1 MRISMP
7 RSIWELRWVRR
18 FGRRYWWTTT
28 TQILLILMSSLLP
41 QPSYAGTT
49 ANTPIYTDAL
59 ATGWDDWS
67 WDTTR
72 TLAAATPVH
81 GGTASISVHYDK
93 PWAGLYLHADP
104 AIPLAGYTHL
114 HFWLHGGSSGGQR
127 ITLMANQNN
136 AATAEVTA
144 TANQWTEH
152 SVPLADLGSPATLSD
167 IFWQDATGG
176 AQSTFYL
183 EDIGLTGSAEPP
195 PPTGDITLT
204 VDVAAGRGAIS
215 PFIYGMNF
223 APEALAAELKLP
235 VNRWGGNATTRYNY
249 QTDIA
254 NHASD
259 WYFQNIKESDATSM
273 PADSAANRFI
283 DQNRRTGTESL
294 LTLPMTGYV
303 SNGANRGCGFAV
315 SKYGPQQDVE
325 PYGGQC
331 GNGVHTDGSRI
342 TGNDKLDASVAAPPS
357 FGAGWIN
364 FLKAKYGA
372 AGDGGVRL
380 YDLDNEP
387 DIWFETHR
395 DIRPKGWKYQEF
407 RDDTIAYAAAAKAAD
422 PQVQLLGPVVMGW
435 TYYWFGAYDGQR
447 EDWSTPDDRLAN
459 GNMPFVPWY
468 LQQLKQYED
477 THGVRLLDYLD
488 LHYYPQSPGV
498 SLSPAGSATTQAL
511 RLRST
516 RSLWDPTY
524 VDESWIK
531 DAGPEGGIIQLIPRM
546 QAWVNQ
552 YYPGTKL
559 AVTEYNWGALDH
571 INGALAQA
579 DVLGIFG
586 REGLD
591 LATLWDPP
599 ASTDPGAFA
608 FRIYRNYDGAGGQ
621 FGATRVHAVS
631 SDQDKLAIYG
641 AQRTGDNALTLV
653 IVNKATE
660 PLTGRLTIANA
671 EVDSAGVYRY
681 SAADLAH
688 IVRQPDIALA
698 AGANDIAFPAQ
709 SITLL
714 VVSSGPPQAYAEH
727 MYLPALR
734 RQ

>member
-1 MRISMP
+1 MANRIPGWRAVIVLALVLGSC
-7 RSIWELRWVRR
+7 IV
-18 FGRRYWWTTT
+18 
-28 TQILLILMSSLLP
+28 P
-41 QPSYAGTT
+41 QPLLAITT
-49 ANTPIYTDAL
+49 ATTPIYTDAL
-59 ATGWDDWS
+59 AAGWDDWS

-72 TLAAATPVH
+72 NLAAATPVH
-81 GGTASISVHYDK
+81 GGTAAISVHYDK

-114 HFWLHGGSSGGQR
+114 YFWLHGGSSGGQQ
-127 ITLMANQNN
+127 ITIMANQNN

-176 AQSTFYL
+176 AQPTFYL
-183 EDIGLTGSAEPP
+183 DDIGLTGNGEPP
-195 PPTGDITLT
+195 PTAGDITLT
-204 VDVAAGRGAIS
+204 VDVAAGRRSIS

-223 APEALAAELKLP
+223 APEALAAELQLP

-259 WYFQNIKESDATSM
+259 WYFQNIKESNATSM
-273 PADSAANRFI
+273 PNDSAANRFI

-357 FGAGWIN
+357 FGASWIN

-380 YDLDNEP
+380 YNLDNEP

-395 DIRPKGWKYQEF
+395 DIRPTGWKYQEF

-422 PQVQLLGPVVMGW
+422 PGVQLLGPVVMGW

-459 GNMPFVPWY
+459 GDVPFVPWY

-477 THGVRLLDYLD
+477 THGVRLLNYLD

-498 SLSPAGSATTQAL
+498 SLSPAGSAATQAL

-531 DAGPEGGIIQLIPRM
+531 DAGPEGGIIKLIPRM

-571 INGALAQA
+571 INGAVAQA

-608 FRIYRNYDGAGGQ
+608 FRMYRNYDGAGGK
-621 FGATRVHAVS
+621 FGDTRVHAAS
-631 SDQDKLAIYG
+631 SDQDKLAIYA

-671 EVDSAGVYRY
+671 EVRSAAVYRY
-681 SAADLAH
+681 STADLTQ

-714 VVSSGPPQAYAEH
+714 VVSSGPPQEYAEH
-727 MYLPALR
+727 MFLPALR

>member
-1 MRISMP
+1 MKGSMP
-7 RSIWELRWVRR
+7 RSTQEFRWAQRSGLRSRWMPV
-18 FGRRYWWTTT
+18 TVLLVLISC
-28 TQILLILMSSLLP
+28 ILP
-41 QPSYAGTT
+41 RPSYASTT
-49 ANTPIYTDAL
+49 ADTPIYTDTL
-59 ATGWDDWS
+59 AAGWDDWS

-72 TLAAATPVH
+72 DLSAATPVH
-81 GGTASISVHYDK
+81 GGTAAISVHYDQ

-104 AIPLAGYTHL
+104 AVPLAGYTHL

-127 ITLMANQNN
+127 ITIMANQND
-136 AATAEVTA
+136 AATVEVTA

-152 SVPLADLGSPATLSD
+152 SVALADLGSPATLSD

-176 AQSTFYL
+176 AQPAFYL
-183 EDIGLTGSAEPP
+183 DDIGVTGSAEPP
-195 PPTGDITLT
+195 PPAGDITLT

-215 PFIYGMNF
+215 PYIYGMNF
-223 APEALAAELKLP
+223 APEALAAELHLP

-249 QTDIA
+249 QTDVA

-259 WYFQNIKESDATSM
+259 WYFQNIKESDATNL
-273 PADSAANRFI
+273 PGDSAANRFV

-303 SNGANRGCGFAV
+303 SNGVDRGCGFAV

-325 PYGGQC
+325 PYGGKC

-342 TGNDKLDASVAAPPS
+342 TGNDPLDASVAAPPS

-372 AGDGGVRL
+372 AGDGGVRF
-380 YDLDNEP
+380 YNLDNEP

-395 DIRPKGWKYQEF
+395 DVRPTGWKYQEF

-488 LHYYPQSPGV
+488 LHYYPQAPGV
-498 SLSPAGSATTQAL
+498 SLSPAGSAATQAL

-524 VDESWIK
+524 ADESWIK
-531 DAGPEGGIIQLIPRM
+531 DAGPEGGVIQLIPRM

-571 INGALAQA
+571 INGAVVQA

-599 ASTDPGAFA
+599 AATDPGAFA
-608 FRIYRNYDGAGGQ
+608 FRMYRNYDGAGGQ
-621 FGATRVHAVS
+621 FGDTLVHAAS
-631 SDQDKLAIYG
+631 SDQDKLAIYA
-641 AQRTGDNALTLV
+641 AQRTSDNALTLV

-660 PLTGRLTIANA
+660 SLTGQLTVTNA
-671 EVDSAGVYRY
+671 EVGNAAVYRY

-688 IVRQPDIALA
+688 IVRQPDLALA
-698 AGANDIAFPAQ
+698 AGVNEIAFPAQ

-714 VVSSGPPQAYAEH
+714 VVSSGPPVAYAEH